1 MNIREL
7 LNGSHNSEDGS
18 MDEKAGKKRDSD
30 LPEPVE
36 WTDGNLQ
43 KIVNALVIRGY
54 GNWEGISKESKLNW
68 SDYDIAHGARLALL
82 QLLKWSCMA
91 LPASQSASTTN
102 TTDSEPTSDTPPP
115 QSQSQGQ
122 CQSQSQSSS
131 TSNDQAADAVYE
143 FAPDNKYLTAFLR
156 KSRACWMAVAC
167 QNRDP
172 VDMTDQTTRVDTET
186 EGDKSLVENQ
196 LLRDTFDTYQFQR
209 SSLLV
214 TAADGGVA
222 IDGECGNS
230 KTDLDRDSLKSYY
243 EAYDRL
249 CCLGTSTDLNEPKQQ
264 LEGDSMAVEGD
275 QEAISVPAPIKQ
287 LALAI
292 LTAEAVVTVLSRLEL
307 PSAFANVPVDR
318 VLKTRTAARAKLSQI
333 EDLFELH
340 LLAQLLEPT
349 AATAMLVSDDMAIVE
364 EAATDQA
371 PTTTHVSTDSA
382 IPGVPV
388 IDGYNTATAAA
399 TTTASGHGIVGI
411 SAVLSPLS
419 LDQWT
424 CEEDTRLIRLVD
436 KVCGHSP

>member
-91 LPASQSASTTN
+91 LPANQSASTSN
-102 TTDSEPTSDTPPP
+102 NTDSEPTSDTPAP
-115 QSQSQGQ
+115 QSHSQGQ
-122 CQSQSQSSS
+122 SQPQSQSQSSS
-131 TSNDQAADAVYE
+131 TNTDLAADAVYE
-143 FAPDNKYLTAFLR
+143 FVPDNKYLTVFLR

-167 QNRDP
+167 QNKGP
-172 VDMTDQTTRVDTET
+172 VDMADQTTRIDTET
-186 EGDKSLVENQ
+186 ECDKSVVENQ
-196 LLRDTFDTYQFQR
+196 LLKDALDTYESQHR
-209 SSLLV
+209 SLLA
-214 TAADGGVA
+214 TAATDGVA
-222 IDGECGNS
+222 INSECGDGNV
-230 KTDLDRDSLKSYY
+230 DREALKRYY

-249 CCLGTSTDLNEPKQQ
+249 CCSEPSASDASTQEQRQ
-264 LEGDSMAVEGD
+264 EDSSMVVEGD
-275 QEAISVPAPIKQ
+275 QETVSLPAPTPVKRPVPA
-287 LALAI
+287 
-292 LTAEAVVTVLSRLEL
+292 LTAETVVTVLSRLEL
-307 PSAFANVPVDR
+307 PSAFVDVPLDR

-340 LLAQLLEPT
+340 LLAQLFQPT
-349 AATAMLVSDDMAIVE
+349 TAPAPVMLVSDDMATVE
-364 EAATDQA
+364 EAATDQMH
-371 PTTTHVSTDSA
+371 TTTHVPTDSEV
-382 IPGVPV
+382 PGVPV
-388 IDGYNTATAAA
+388 VGVNNTSTATGN
-399 TTTASGHGIVGI
+399 SIIGV

-424 CEEDTRLIRLVD
+424 CQEDTRLIRLVD
-436 KVCGHSP
+436 KVYEHSA